1 MRIVLT
7 GGGSGAHVYPAL
19 AIGRQLLEE
28 ERGSEILYIGSKT
41 GAEAA
46 IVPPAPMR
54 FETLDIVRVGRRIS
68 FDHVRGIIRFI
79 RGVRRSKTLLLDFKP
94 DVVVGTGGSV
104 SGPVVYA
111 AAKLGIPTLL
121 HEQNAA
127 PGRANAA
134 LSRYADVVAVSFK
147 DSADSFKRARRVLA
161 AGNPCAANVLRANRN
176 KGYASLGIPYGSVI
190 ALIYGGSRG
199 SKAINDAMVDMAP
212 LLQRL
217 PNVHFVFVTGESY
230 YDGTMARMKKVLPAL
245 SNYIHVQ
252 PYLHNM
258 PDVLAATTIAVC
270 RSGASALAELTA
282 LGIPAILVPSPN
294 SANHRQIANASS
306 LVEAGAAE
314 MIAEWELTGAGLF
327 SRLQALL
334 QDGERMARMG
344 AAALNMGEPRSA
356 ALLVSEIRKLA
367 NIRKATEMGDCHTP
381 V

>member
-28 ERGSEILYIGSKT
+28 ERGSEVLYIGSKR

-46 IVPPAPMR
+46 IVPSSPMR
-54 FETLDIVRVGRRIS
+54 FETVDEVRVGRRLS
-68 FDHVRGIIRFI
+68 LSHARGLIRFI
-79 RGVRRSKTLLLDFKP
+79 RGVRRSKTLLREFKP

-104 SGPVVYA
+104 SGPVIYA

-147 DSADSFKRARRVLA
+147 DSADSFKGARRVLA
-161 AGNPCAANVLRANRN
+161 TGNPCAANVLCANRI
-176 KGYASLGIPYGSVI
+176 KGYASLGIPPGSVI
-190 ALIYGGSRG
+190 ALVYGGSRG
-199 SKAINDAMVDMAP
+199 SKTINDAMVDMAP

-230 YDGTMARMKKVLPAL
+230 YEGTMARMKRVLPAL

-306 LVEAGAAE
+306 MVEAGAAE
-314 MIAEWELTGAGLF
+314 MVAERELNGADLF
-327 SRLQALL
+327 ARLQALL
-334 QDGERMARMG
+334 QDGDRLARMG
-344 AAALNMGEPRSA
+344 AAALEMGEPRSA

-367 NIRKATEMGDCHTP
+367 NIRKAMEMGDCHTP